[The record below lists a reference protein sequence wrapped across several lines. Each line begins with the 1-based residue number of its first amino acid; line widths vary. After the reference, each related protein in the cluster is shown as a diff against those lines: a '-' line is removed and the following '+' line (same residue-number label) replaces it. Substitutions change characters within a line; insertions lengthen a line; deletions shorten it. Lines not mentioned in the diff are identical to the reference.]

1 MVSYL
6 NEHVYLLI
14 LQVAYNTSVR
24 DMVYGGHL
32 QNS

>member
-24 DMVYGGHL
+24 DMV
-32 QNS
+32 